1 MSDSTD
7 LRDAIAIIGMA
18 GRFPGAPNVRVFW
31 KNLCAGVESIRAY
44 TPDELREAGV
54 DPAVLEQPG
63 YVNAGAALED
73 AESFDAAF
81 FGYHPSE
88 AAAIDPQHRVFLECA
103 WDVLE
108 DAGYDPHAYSGLIG
122 LFGGVARNTYLLGNL
137 AAEPGYLASV
147 WSYPGMIASD
157 KDYCTTRVAYKLDL
171 RGPCIDV
178 QTACST
184 SGVAIHLACQSLL
197 AGECDI
203 ALAGGAR
210 VRVPVHSGY
219 FYEEGGIPSPDG
231 HCRAF
236 DAGANGTAIGSG
248 VALVALRPLAEAL
261 RDRDH
266 VYAVIRGSAINND
279 GSAKVGFTAP
289 SVRGQAAVIAEALA
303 AAGVEAE
310 SIGYVEAHGTGT
322 HVGDPIE
329 ITALTRAY
337 RESTSKRGFC
347 AIGSVKTNIG
357 HLDAG
362 AGVSGVIKTALAL
375 AHRRIPPSLNYR
387 RPNPQ
392 IDFEQS
398 PFFVNSELREWP
410 AGKTPRRAGV
420 SAFGLGGNNSH
431 IILEEAPPGASPGEA
446 RPFKLVLLSAKSAS
460 ALDAATTR
468 FAAHLRDVPALDL
481 DDASYTLQTGR
492 RRFEHRRALV
502 CSDVGD
508 ALSALE
514 PPDPRRVQTRSPAV
528 DRPGAVFLFPGG
540 GAQYPNMGLDL
551 YRSEPVYREHL
562 DRCLELLAAETDVE
576 LRALLFPAEAS
587 EGVARELEQPSR
599 ALPTLFATEYALARL
614 WMSWGI
620 QPRALIGHSAG
631 EYAAACL
638 AGVISVEDALRL
650 LLLRGRL
657 FESLPCGAMLSVALS
672 EPELAALLGA
682 ELSLAAVNQP
692 DLCVVSGASEAIE
705 RAEQTLAARGV
716 QAKRLHIAVAAHSRM
731 IEPILEPFRSFVR
744 SVELRA
750 PRIPYVSNLS
760 GDWIRA
766 DEATDPEYWVKH
778 LRGTVRFADGV
789 TRLLEKED
797 ATFLEVG
804 PGRTLGV
811 FTRSQLGP
819 AGAGRVLPSLRHPLE
834 KTPDVVVAL
843 ESLGQLWLAGAEID
857 WAAFHRGHGRRRVA
871 LPSYPFE
878 RKLFRLRAAAALS
891 PGVGP
896 ASAVPEA
903 APQPADEV
911 VAAAPASEAARATR
925 AAPARS
931 RRERI
936 LERLQAVIQQ
946 LSGLDPA
953 AMDIHQSFLEL
964 GFESLFLTQASASFG
979 RELGV
984 EISLRQLIEDT
995 PSLDTLAAFVD
1006 AALPEGA
1013 LAEEPPASAP
1023 EPVQFAAP
1031 AAAAPRA
1038 PAGSLAAMAQQLG
1051 SLAAELERISRG
1063 AVAATP
1069 APARPAPQLRETAR
1083 SKPVVGPWRAVDK
1096 SAGSALSRRQ
1106 QEHLDRL
1113 VTRLELRCRSSKQL
1127 TQRHRFHLADARTVA
1142 GFRRV
1147 WKELV
1152 YPLVVTRSLGSK
1164 VWDVDGNEY
1173 VDIAMGFGVNML
1185 GHSPPFVTEALRA
1198 QLAESMAIGPQ
1209 TPLAGEVAELFCEL
1223 TGMERAAFCN
1233 TGSEAVLAAIRAAR
1247 TVTGRSRIATFSGD
1261 YHGVFDE
1268 VLGRGIEVGG
1278 LRRTVPVAPGIPPRM
1293 VEDTLILDYGE
1304 VSSLRAIEACAGEL
1318 AAVVVEPV
1326 QSRHPA
1332 LQPKQFLHA
1341 LAALTAE
1348 KKIPLVFDEMITGFR
1363 IHPGGA
1369 QAWYGVRADIGTYG
1383 KVVAGGMPIGVVA
1396 GKARYL
1402 DALDG
1407 GMWSFGDDSVP
1418 EAGVTWFAGT
1428 FVRHPLALAAAAA
1441 VLRHLKEQGPG
1452 LQEALNQRTAR
1463 FARRLNEYF
1472 VRVGA
1477 PLRIE
1482 HFSSFFLLCFESCQ
1496 EFSSLFYF
1504 QLRDQGIHVTEGRAA
1519 FFSTAH
1525 SDQDIELV
1533 ARGFEES
1540 VRQMQAGG
1548 FFPEPALAVGAS
1560 GPEGGVET
1568 LVPLTEGQLEIWL
1581 AAHLGS
1587 DASRAYN
1594 LSSFLRLGGPLCLD
1608 SLRAALQQLVD
1619 RHDALRAR
1627 FGAEGDVMRIAPRL
1641 SLEIPLCDLS
1651 GLDAE
1656 AREAEIEA
1664 LRRREGEQE
1673 FDLAEGP
1680 LFRARVVRAAPDE
1693 HLVLLTAHHIVCDGW
1708 SLGVLTRELGALY
1721 SAARR
1726 GVAAELPEPARFSD
1740 YALAEYAA
1748 RGGPETSRDEAYWVG
1763 RFADSVPSVEL
1774 PSPRPRPA
1782 RKTYRAARRDATLDA
1797 EVVAKLKRL
1806 GARHGCTGFSALLAG
1821 FEAFLFRLTG
1831 CEDLV
1836 VGISAAGQAASG
1848 RDDLVGHCVNLLP
1861 LRFQVD
1867 GSRCFGELAR
1877 SLKHSVLD
1885 ALDHQRCTFGTVVR
1899 KLELPRDPSRVPLV
1913 SLNFNLDPT
1922 MRGVEFEGLR
1932 VEVGSNPRSFEN
1944 FDLFW
1949 NVVDGGRTLTV
1960 ECTYNTDLFDDATV
1974 RRRLDEFQCLL
1985 AGIVAEPERP
1995 LAELPLL
2002 PPAER
2007 QRILVEWNATGAAYP
2022 PDACLHRVF
2031 EAQVERTPEALAL
2044 VFGEQQLSYAELNA
2058 RANRLARQLRGLGV
2072 GPEVLVGVCMERS
2085 LELVI
2090 ALYAILKAGG
2100 AWVPLDPEYPAERLA
2115 FLLEDTGV
2123 PVLLTQTG
2131 LLDRLPASPARVL
2144 CLDREADT
2152 GVGEAETNL
2161 EGGATAGNL
2170 AYVIYTSGSTGRP
2183 KGVMNEHRGICNRL
2197 FWMQDAYRLGADDRV
2212 LQKTPFS
2219 FDVSV
2224 WEFFWPLQVGAALV
2238 LARPGGHRDASYLH
2252 QTIRE
2257 QGITTLHFVPSML
2270 QVFLEEPGL
2279 EDCRSLRRVIA
2290 SGEALPFDLAQRCL
2304 ARLPAELHNLYGPTE
2319 AAVDVTAFACS
2330 RELAHG
2336 PVPIGRPLANTSV
2349 YVLDRA
2355 GQPVP
2360 VGVPGQLCIGGVQV
2374 ARGYWNRPELTA
2386 EKFVPDPFSG
2396 APGARLYQT
2405 GDLARWLPD
2414 GNVEYLGRLDF
2425 QVKIRGFRIEL
2436 GEIEATLLAHP
2447 ALREALLM
2455 AREDAPGDKRLV
2467 AYLVAGAA
2475 PAPSAA
2481 ELRDFLTQ
2489 RLPDYMLPSAFVFL
2503 EALPLGA
2510 NGKVDRRSLPK
2521 PVVTGEEEFAAPRDA
2536 LEAQLAEI
2544 WQELLGCAPIGVR
2557 DDFFA
2562 LGGHSLLAVQV
2573 CRRIR
2578 SAFGKSLPVVTLFEA
2593 PTVAELAEVL
2603 RRGETREGPSSLV
2616 ALQAGGSRPPFFFL
2630 AGSDHHF
2637 GNRLGPDQPVYR
2649 VQVQD
2654 LDGDRHFTSA
2664 AEMTAHSLAAIRAVQ
2679 PRGPYYLGGHCFG
2692 GVVAFEVAQALLRQG
2707 ETVALLVLLEAAVP
2721 GSESRLAGSSWGRL
2735 RQRGAH
2741 HLRRLVRLPGHELAH
2756 LARSARRIGREALWR
2771 KAWDLGLEGGPLA
2784 AASNP
2789 KAASY
2794 RARRRYVP
2802 SRYPGR
2808 IVLFRCS
2815 ESAPWRIEDP
2825 LRGWGELAAGGV
2837 EVHDVPGTH
2846 TRMYRE
2852 PYVHALVA
2860 ELRAVLEHAQVGAEE
2875 HPAA

>member
-1 MSDSTD
+1 MADSTD
-7 LRDAIAIIGMA
+7 LKDAIAIIGMA
-18 GRFPGAPNVRVFW
+18 GRFPGAPNTRIFW

-54 DPAVLEQPG
+54 DPGVVDRPG
-63 YVNAGAALED
+63 YVNAGAALDE

-88 AAAIDPQHRVFLECA
+88 AAAIDPQQRVFLECA

-108 DAGYDPHAYSGLIG
+108 DAGYDPHAYPGLIG

-137 AAEPGYLASV
+137 AADPGTLASL

-197 AGECDI
+197 SGECDL

-210 VRVPVHSGY
+210 VRVPVHAGY

-248 VALVALRPLAEAL
+248 VAVVALRPLAEAL

-329 ITALTRAY
+329 IAALTRAY
-337 RESTSKRGFC
+337 RESTSRKGFC

-362 AGVSGVIKTALAL
+362 AGVTGVIKTALAL

-392 IDFEQS
+392 IDFETS
-398 PFFVNSELREWP
+398 PFFVNTELREWP
-410 AGKTPRRAGV
+410 AGPTPRRAGV

-431 IILEEAPPGASPGEA
+431 IILEEAPPAAPAGDA

-460 ALDAATTR
+460 ALDAATAR
-468 FAAHLRDVPALDL
+468 FAAHLKELPDLDL
-481 DDASYTLQTGR
+481 DDAAYTLQTGR

-502 CSDVGD
+502 ASDVGD
-508 ALSALE
+508 ALAALE

-551 YRSEPVYREHL
+551 YRSEPVYREQL
-562 DRCLELLAAETDVE
+562 DRCLELLAAETDVD
-576 LRALLFPAEAS
+576 LRALLFPEQAGED
-587 EGVARELEQPSR
+587 VARELERPSR

-614 WMSWGI
+614 WTSWGI

-638 AGVISVEDALRL
+638 AGVISLEDALRL

-672 EPELAALLGA
+672 EPELAPLLGA

-692 DLCVVSGASEAIE
+692 DLCVISGASEAIA

-716 QAKRLHIAVAAHSRM
+716 QAKRLHIAVAAHSHM

-766 DEATDPEYWVKH
+766 DEATDPEYWVRH

-789 TRLLEKED
+789 ARLLEKED

-804 PGRTLGV
+804 PGRTLGA
-811 FTRSQLGP
+811 FTRSQLGA
-819 AGAGRVLPSLRHPLE
+819 AGAGRVLPSLRHPLD
-834 KTPDVVVAL
+834 KTPDGAVL
-843 ESLGQLWLAGAEID
+843 LDSLGQLWLAGAEID
-857 WAAFHRGHGRRRVA
+857 WAAFHRGHGRRRVG
-871 LPSYPFE
+871 LPTYPFE
-878 RKLFRLRAAAALS
+878 RKVFRLRGTAAPPLALAPASVAPQAAGDAVVPAAEPPRAPRAAAL
-891 PGVGP
+891 
-896 ASAVPEA
+896 
-903 APQPADEV
+903 
-911 VAAAPASEAARATR
+911 
-925 AAPARS
+925 RS

-936 LERLQAVIQQ
+936 LERLQAVIQE

-953 AMDIHQSFLEL
+953 AVDVHASFLEL
-964 GFESLFLTQASASFG
+964 GFESLFLTQASAAFG

-984 EISLRQLIEDT
+984 EVSLRQLIEDT
-995 PSLDTLAAFVD
+995 PSLDTLAAVVD
-1006 AALPEGA
+1006 AALPEEA
-1013 LAEEPPASAP
+1013 LAEEPAAAPPERAPA
-1023 EPVQFAAP
+1023 ELVHFAAP
-1031 AAAAPRA
+1031 AAGERS
-1038 PAGSLAAMAQQLG
+1038 AGSLAAMAQQLG

-1063 AVAATP
+1063 VVATPP
-1069 APARPAPQLRETAR
+1069 APAPSPMARVPEPAKA
-1083 SKPVVGPWRAVDK
+1083 KPVVGPWRAVDK

-1113 VTRLELRCRSSKQL
+1113 VARLERRCRTSKQL
-1127 TQRHRFHLADARTVA
+1127 TQRHRLHLADARTVA

-1185 GHSPPFVTEALRA
+1185 GHSPAFVTDALRR
-1198 QLAESMAIGPQ
+1198 QLGESMAIGPQ

-1233 TGSEAVLAAIRAAR
+1233 TGSEAVLAAIRATR

-1278 LRRTVPVAPGIPPRM
+1278 VRRTVPVAPGIPPRM
-1293 VEDTLILDYGE
+1293 VEDTLILDYGDA
-1304 VSSLRAIEACAGEL
+1304 SSLRAIEACAGEL

-1363 IHPGGA
+1363 IHPADA

-1452 LQEALNQRTAR
+1452 LQEALNERTAR
-1463 FARRLNEYF
+1463 FAQRLNEYF

-1504 QLRDQGIHVTEGRAA
+1504 HLRDQGIHVTEGRAA

-1525 SDQDIELV
+1525 SEDDFELV

-1540 VRQMQAGG
+1540 VRQMQQGG
-1548 FFPEPALAVGAS
+1548 FFPEPALGGLHAAEPEHGA
-1560 GPEGGVET
+1560 ELE
-1568 LVPLTEGQLEIWL
+1568 VPLTEGQLEIWL
-1581 AAHLGS
+1581 AAHLGA

-1627 FGAEGDVMRIAPRL
+1627 FGPDGDVMRIAPRL
-1641 SLEIPLCDLS
+1641 ALEIPLCDLS
-1651 GLDAE
+1651 GLEAE
-1656 AREAEIEA
+1656 AREAEIAA

-1680 LFRARVVRAAPDE
+1680 LFRARVVRAAPDD

-1708 SLGVLTRELGALY
+1708 SLGVLTRELGLLY

-1726 GVAAELPEPARFSD
+1726 GAPAELPEPARFSD
-1740 YALAEYAA
+1740 YARAEHEA
-1748 RGGPETSRDEAYWVG
+1748 RGGPQTSRDEAYWVG

-1774 PSPRPRPA
+1774 PSARPRPA
-1782 RKTYRAARRDATLDA
+1782 RKTYRAARRDLTLDA

-1806 GARHGCTGFSALLAG
+1806 GARHGCTGFTALLAG

-1831 CEDLV
+1831 SEDLV
-1836 VGISAAGQAASG
+1836 VGISAAGQAVCG
-1848 RDDLVGHCVNLLP
+1848 RDDLVGHCVSLLP

-1867 GSRCFGELAR
+1867 GKASFGELAR
-1877 SLKHSVLD
+1877 SLKHTVLD

-1960 ECTYNTDLFDDATV
+1960 ECTYNTDLFDDASIC
-1974 RRRLDEFQCLL
+1974 RRLEEFQTLL
-1985 AGIVAEPERP
+1985 AGIVTEPERP
-1995 LAELPLL
+1995 LADLPLL
-2002 PPAER
+2002 PAAER
-2007 QRILVEWNATGAAYP
+2007 QRLLVEWNATGAAYP

-2031 EAQVERTPEALAL
+2031 EAQVERTPEAVAL
-2044 VFGEQQLSYAELNA
+2044 CFGEQELSYAELNA
-2058 RANRLARQLRGLGV
+2058 RANRLARRLRGLGI

-2100 AWVPLDPEYPAERLA
+2100 AWVPLDPEYPAERLV
-2115 FLLEDTGV
+2115 FLLEDTRV

-2131 LLDRLPASPARVL
+2131 LLERLPASPARVL

-2152 GVGEAETNL
+2152 GVGEAESNL
-2161 EGGATAGNL
+2161 AGGATAGNL

-2183 KGVMNEHRGICNRL
+2183 KGVMNEHRGIGNRL
-2197 FWMQDAYRLGADDRV
+2197 FWMQDAYGLGADDRV

-2238 LARPGGHRDASYLH
+2238 LARPGGHRDAAYLH
-2252 QTIRE
+2252 QAIRE
-2257 QGITTLHFVPSML
+2257 HGITTLHFVPSML

-2290 SGEALPFDLAQRCL
+2290 SGEALPFDLMQRCL

-2330 RELAHG
+2330 RELEHG
-2336 PVPIGRPLANTSV
+2336 PVSIGRPVANTAI

-2355 GQPVP
+2355 GQPLP

-2386 EKFVPDPFSG
+2386 EKFAPDPFSG

-2414 GNVEYLGRLDF
+2414 GNLEYLGRLDF

-2447 ALREALLM
+2447 ALREALVM

-2481 ELRDFLTQ
+2481 ELRSFLSE
-2489 RLPDYMLPSAFVFL
+2489 RLPEYMLPSAFVFL
-2503 EALPLGA
+2503 ESLPLGA
-2510 NGKVDRRSLPK
+2510 NGKVERRSLPK
-2521 PVVTGEEEFAAPRDA
+2521 PVLAAEEEFAAPRDA

-2544 WQELLGCAPIGVR
+2544 WQELLGCSPIGVR
-2557 DDFFA
+2557 DDFFE

-2593 PTVAELAEVL
+2593 PTVAELAELL
-2603 RRGETREGPSSLV
+2603 RRGETREGPSALV

-2637 GNRLGPDQPVYR
+2637 GNRLGSDQPVYR

-2692 GVVAFEVAQALLRQG
+2692 GVIAFEVAQALLRQG
-2707 ETVALLVLLEAAVP
+2707 DAVALLVLLEAAVP
-2721 GSESRLAGSSWGRL
+2721 GSEGRLAGSSWGRL

-2756 LARSARRIGREALWR
+2756 LARSVRRIGREALWR

-2784 AASNP
+2784 AARSP
-2789 KAASY
+2789 KAANY

-2808 IVLFRCS
+2808 IVLFRCT

-2852 PYVHALVA
+2852 PYVHALVE
-2860 ELRAVLEHAQVGAEE
+2860 ELRAVLERAQAGAEE
-2875 HPAA
+2875 SPAA